1 MLFLTAVAAAWIACD
16 RDDECRP
23 TAGDGQQIT
32 ILAGIA
38 DSKPVSDVIPES
50 KTTIT
55 AARRRGKRRPN
66 YGLFCTQSVPAAV
79 NVSFSATGNG
89 ASATWSADSPIYWGA
104 PATTPHTFLAYSPYA
119 SGNSSASAVKVPAL
133 NVQTGTVNPAL
144 DLLISNNLASSGV
157 LLLGRSGRSCFYP
170 CALAARVRYHHQQQY
185 RGEYDADLFYGRCGK
200 FG

>member
-23 TAGDGQQIT
+23 TADDGQQIT

-55 AARRRGKRRPN
+55 GSTAAWKSGDQL
-66 YGLFCTQSVPAAV
+66 GLFCTQSVPAAV

-104 PATTPHTFLAYSPYA
+104 PATTPHTFACAECADGNRQPGARPVDLEQPGFFRGA
-119 SGNSSASAVKVPAL
+119 S
-133 NVQTGTVNPAL
+133 
-144 DLLISNNLASSGV
+144 
-157 LLLGRSGRSCFYP
+157 LGRSGRSCFYP

-185 RGEYDADLFYGRCGK
+185 RGEHDADLFYGRCGK

>member
-23 TAGDGQQIT
+23 TADDGQQIT

-55 AARRRGKRRPN
+55 GSTAAWKSGDQL
-66 YGLFCTQSVPAAV
+66 GLFCTQSVPAAV

-89 ASATWSADSPIYWGA
+89 ASATWSAD
-104 PATTPHTFLAYSPYA
+104 
-119 SGNSSASAVKVPAL
+119 
-133 NVQTGTVNPAL
+133 
-144 DLLISNNLASSGV
+144 
-157 LLLGRSGRSCFYP
+157 R
-170 CALAARVRYHHQQQY
+170 
-185 RGEYDADLFYGRCGK
+185 
-200 FG
+200 